1 MPRQRRVA
9 PTKLAQRRSA
19 AAVFIGDSREAVTAL
34 RSDGR
39 RNCSNLT
46 ALRADVERDDC
57 VMMACCIS
65 RG

>member
-1 MPRQRRVA
+1 MISITPGYLADVA
-9 PTKLAQRRSA
+9 FPLLQSSSA
-19 AAVFIGDSREAVTAL
+19 TTAEAVTAF

-39 RNCSNLT
+39 RNCSNPT

-57 VMMACCIS
+57 VMMACFMS